1 MHCDAYEQLHR
12 MQDSARLLTSW
23 RGRVVVSFNYDMSC
37 NEGKYAMSIEPI
49 QLLVPIGI
57 FVLGML
63 VSVSLSNL
71 GIERIVETDK
81 K

>member
-1 MHCDAYEQLHR
+1 M
-12 MQDSARLLTSW
+12 
-23 RGRVVVSFNYDMSC
+23 VVSFNYDMSC

-63 VSVSLSNL
+63 VSETLSSL

>member
-1 MHCDAYEQLHR
+1 
-12 MQDSARLLTSW
+12 
-23 RGRVVVSFNYDMSC
+23 
-37 NEGKYAMSIEPI
+37 MSIEPI

>member
-1 MHCDAYEQLHR
+1 MHCVACEQLHE
-12 MQDSARLLTSW
+12 MQDSARLLTSR

-63 VSVSLSNL
+63 VSISLSNL
-71 GIERIVETDK
+71 GIERIIETDK